1 MTMTEAANRL
11 ALAAAEAASDKKARD
26 IVLIDVSDQ
35 LPLTDVF
42 VIATADNERQV
53 QAVVDAVEERLLREH
68 VKPVGIEGKSNARW
82 VLLDF
87 REIVVHVQH
96 AEERDVYD
104 LVRLWRDCPIVHFGG
119 DGAAQTAPST
129 DATGT

>member
-1 MTMTEAANRL
+1 MTEAASRL

-26 IVLIDVSDQ
+26 IVLVDVSDR

-53 QAVVDAVEERLLREH
+53 QAVVDAVEERLLRDG

-96 AEERDVYD
+96 AAERDVYD
-104 LVRLWRDCPIVHFGG
+104 LVRLWRDCPITHFGG
-119 DGAAQTAPST
+119 APAASAPAPPGPGSL
-129 DATGT
+129 GS